1 MYQDDFYS
9 NELCR
14 QYALSFSNR
23 VKQSIRAKRKRG
35 GWCGK
40 APRGYRN
47 IHDNNDHFKCK
58 IVRDPKY
65 YGRIRR
71 AFRLMLTGEYSVA
84 EIGKIVEMDA
94 SFLRRAFKNPFY
106 AGLNKDVD
114 DPTVLNKGTW
124 EPMITEDAFNTIQK
138 MLESKKKPNGKTS
151 KR

>member
-1 MYQDDFYS
+1 MYQDNFIS
-9 NELCR
+9 NQLYAE
-14 QYALSFSNR
+14 YALSLSR
-23 VKQSIRAKRKRG
+23 DVKRGIRYKRKNG

-47 IHDNNDHFKCK
+47 IHDNNDHFKSK

-71 AFRLMLTGEYSVA
+71 AFRLMLTGKYSVA

-124 EPMITEDAFNTIQK
+124 EPMITEDEFNTIQK
-138 MLESKKKPNGKTS
+138 MLEPKKKPNVKTS

>member
-23 VKQSIRAKRKRG
+23 VKHSIRAKRKRG

-47 IHDNNDHFKCK
+47 IHDNNDHFKRK

-71 AFRLMLTGEYSVA
+71 AFRLMLTGEYSIA

-124 EPMITEDAFNTIQK
+124 EPMITEDVFNTIQK
-138 MLESKKKPNGKTS
+138 MLESKRKPNGKTA